1 MTARSK
7 FLARLDEY
15 YRPFYKVVCVIFV
28 LTTATSLIDL
38 VAPYLFGRI
47 VDLLAKGET
56 FATVLL
62 YAIGAL
68 TAYLVSVLVAT
79 WNEHY
84 QNRNFDFD
92 LPRSIMKKAIEKI
105 FAFSIGQLANE
116 NSAIKLSV
124 ITSGESA
131 LRNSFNII
139 VVSLGPT
146 LLRALLTVIALT
158 IADPILGGLLFVGV
172 SLETIVSIALSKRFY
187 PEIKAN
193 QESRRDDE
201 KRASE
206 ALRNAILIKAN
217 AREVE
222 TVRELDERRSRLDER
237 FKEMWDRFI
246 VKATA
251 RMFVSEF
258 FRFAVI
264 LLGAWLVVIG
274 KHTPGELVIYLSWSS
289 SAFNGFGRIGF
300 QFRSLL
306 SDYERI
312 SRYFAMLD
320 IPPAVT
326 ISPRAVALR
335 PLGGTITFESVSFAY
350 PGRDNPEVEGAHTL
364 HEVSFPIKK
373 GETVAIVGHS
383 GAGKSTIITLL
394 LRGYDPKHGRVTVD
408 GYDLAELDLRSYLEQ
423 VGYVEQQVELFD
435 ESLRSN
441 ILFGVPE
448 ANREEA
454 TLRLPEVLAASR
466 IDQFL
471 PRLGEKGIDTLI
483 GERGVRLSGGERQ
496 RVGIARALI
505 KDPRVLIFDEA
516 TSSLDSENEALIHEA
531 IRDALKGRTGIIIAH
546 RLSTVRDADKI
557 IVMKEGRVLGIG
569 KHRSLLTSVPEYR
582 LLVERQLTKESD
594 QPTKKKR

>member
-1 MTARSK
+1 MTSRAK
-7 FLARLDEY
+7 FLSRLDEY
-15 YRPFYKVVCVIFV
+15 YRPFYRTVLVIFL

-47 VDLLAKGET
+47 VDLLAKQVP

-62 YAIGAL
+62 YGVGAL
-68 TAYLVSVLVAT
+68 SAYLVSVLVAT

-146 LLRALLTVIALT
+146 LLRALLTVIALA

-187 PEIKAN
+187 PEIKVN

-264 LLGAWLVVIG
+264 VLGAWLVVIG
-274 KHTPGELVIYLSWSS
+274 KHTPGELVIYLSWAS

-335 PLGGTITFESVSFAY
+335 PLGGAISFESVSFAY
-350 PGRDNPEVEGAHTL
+350 PGRDNPEVDGAHTL
-364 HEVSFPIKK
+364 HEVSFPIKQ

-394 LRGYDPKHGRVTVD
+394 LRGYDPKQGRVTID

-448 ANREEA
+448 AKREEA
-454 TLRLPEVLAASR
+454 ALRLPEVLAASR

-471 PRLGEKGIDTLI
+471 PRLGDKGLDTII

-531 IRDALKGRTGIIIAH
+531 IHDALKGRTGIIIAH

-582 LLVERQLTKESD
+582 LLVERQLTKEPEST
-594 QPTKKKR
+594 TKKKH